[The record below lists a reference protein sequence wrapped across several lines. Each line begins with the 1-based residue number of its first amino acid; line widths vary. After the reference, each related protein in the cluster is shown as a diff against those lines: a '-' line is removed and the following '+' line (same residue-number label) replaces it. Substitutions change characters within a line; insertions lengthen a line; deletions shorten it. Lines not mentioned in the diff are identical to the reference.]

1 MKKSITIFLMLV
13 SVLCAAAAKE
23 VKTVTFKTNLHCE
36 QCVKKVVENI
46 SYVKGVKDL
55 DVSLEKQEIAI
66 KYDAAKTDVETLA
79 AEIKNLGY
87 KAVEKKDERM
97 LQNMDVPVRK
107 ISSDVQNK

>member
-1 MKKSITIFLMLV
+1 MKRTITIFLMLV
-13 SVLCAAAAKE
+13 SVLCAAATKE

-79 AEIKNLGY
+79 REIKDLGY
-87 KAVEKKDERM
+87 KAVEKKDEGVR
-97 LQNMDVPVRK
+97 QNLSAPSK
-107 ISSDVQNK
+107 K